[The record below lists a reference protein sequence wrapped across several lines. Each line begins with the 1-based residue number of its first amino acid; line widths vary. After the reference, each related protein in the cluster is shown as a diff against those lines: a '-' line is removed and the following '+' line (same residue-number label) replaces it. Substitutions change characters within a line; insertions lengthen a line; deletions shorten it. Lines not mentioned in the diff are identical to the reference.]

1 MQEVIVAKLLA
12 RHGSKAMLPQPLSPG
27 EFGVVDDTKE
37 VYVGIDPTSNTG
49 SFLPIIDA
57 YYFANA
63 NFHATQV
70 IQNYVFQ
77 ITLIDPNI
85 TLEQIEAL
93 TDLNQNNGF
102 IRLVKKVNTRAY
114 ISYEYKYNAG
124 VLEIPQL
131 PGLGIGTEQ
140 TVGAAT
146 GKNFDSYSFD
156 LSGLSYT
163 WEDTGAIASLINYAF
178 VSTNS
183 IKNGLVNVRQNL
195 KILTENDYYSK
206 NSYQFNLLSGTDVT
220 IPLSFTL
227 DEANTYDIL
236 YTASNTSLGYNTSRK
251 CLITTNDTLST
262 VDTYST
268 STVNNSVVNFT
279 LSFEVVSNL
288 LVIKYTA
295 DNDIKLNINVIG
307 KYKSYI

>member
-1 MQEVIVAKLLA
+1 MQEIIVAKLLA

-77 ITLIDPNI
+77 IALTDPSI
-85 TLEQIEAL
+85 TLEEIEAL
-93 TDLNQNNGF
+93 IDLNQNNGF

-114 ISYEYKYNAG
+114 ISYEYKYNVG

-178 VSTNS
+178 VSTNG
-183 IKNGLVNVRQNL
+183 IKGGLVNVRQNL
-195 KILTENDYYSK
+195 KILTENDYYAK
-206 NSYQFNLLSGTDVT
+206 NSYQFDLIAGTNLTLP
-220 IPLSFTL
+220 ISFML
-227 DEANTYDIL
+227 DEANTYDML
-236 YTASNTSLGYNTSRK
+236 YTASNVLLSYNTSRK
-251 CLITTNDTLST
+251 CLVTTNDILST

-268 STVNNSVVNFT
+268 STVNDSAVIFT
-279 LSFEVVSNL
+279 LSFEIVSNM
-288 LVIKYTA
+288 LVLKYTS
-295 DNDIKLNINVIG
+295 NSDIKLQINVIG